1 MRKERSRFFRV
12 CQGTALLFLFFLLNF
27 PVFAA
32 EPASEGTPARKFQ
45 RGLLN
50 VALSPIEISHE
61 LEKVKSQDKWLA
73 TWIPA
78 AVQGTIGMT
87 VRALVGIY
95 EIATFAIPSPP
106 DYRPV
111 LNPET
116 PLGHLGN
123 EGE

>member
-1 MRKERSRFFRV
+1 MRKGKNRLFRACRV
-12 CQGTALLFLFFLLNF
+12 IAFSFLFFLPSL

-32 EPASEGTPARKFQ
+32 ELAPEGTPARKFQ

-61 LEKVKSQDKWLA
+61 LEKVKSQDKWFA

-78 AVQGTIGMT
+78 AFQGTVGMT
-87 VRALVGIY
+87 IRVLVGIY
-95 EIATFAIPSPP
+95 EIATFAVPSPP

-123 EGE
+123 EGV